1 MVHAGSQRGRPAGQ
15 AIVAEVEDAIDVY
28 FKNSIPVDDV
38 TRPPQTNYKRI
49 QAATV
54 RLSRSRPVI
63 PPLLE
68 LQLIQLGNKLTVGEA
83 EVARS
88 RFRRIIAPAFDPFSA
103 SPPREFLATTD
114 AEGNS
119 VVGRVTSS
127 APTLTRARCCNCPE
141 VAVPDAVVDQLVR
154 AMRKVVLDILE
165 DNATSSLLRTR
176 VSRQKLP
183 TALRDDRV
191 RTAGPAFPSS
201 SSTPSALPSCAPVPH
216 PVPAPLPRVATIT
229 PAPQASPL
237 AAEAPPE
244 PPSVASSPSSSSPSS
259 LFSSPSSSTSSAVSA
274 PVSEVRKDP
283 GRSEVLASTGHDEEL
298 MSVFRS
304 EAEAGSS
311 PAPSSL
317 APGDA
322 KAAEPHFLRSPRR
335 VEDNPAVAHSFP
347 RFRDDGGALP
357 PRRPSSPLARKS
369 GHAPKG
375 DELQVRLNA
384 ILRSSHR
391 EDDAAVRLAL
401 RPAPDPKFDE
411 EASASPPALQPASSQ
426 QCPPAAEHP
435 EGAPSFDSDD
445 SWSHC
450 EEATPPKSSK
460 QDSGKLSVRDAPL
473 SDAVPKGG
481 HPFTAPSLLSAHA
494 KAPSMWLEP
503 VEDSR
508 KPSASIFS
516 KTHRY
521 SVFTIS
527 GTLAD
532 PFGTNARYSLRSLS
546 TAHF

>member
-1 MVHAGSQRGRPAGQ
+1 MRRWLVRGK
-15 AIVAEVEDAIDVY
+15 EDAE
-28 FKNSIPVDDV
+28 
-38 TRPPQTNYKRI
+38 KRRVSASTHPSERNRHFSLFI
-49 QAATV
+49 
-54 RLSRSRPVI
+54 SP
-63 PPLLE
+63 PPLLKT
-68 LQLIQLGNKLTVGEA
+68 LLSLLRA
-83 EVARS
+83 SHSSLAFLFFLFSFASSLWLSPFARS
-88 RFRRIIAPAFDPFSA
+88 

-165 DNATSSLLRTR
+165 DNATSSLLRCDEDEGEMGLAVADAR
-176 VSRQKLP
+176 VTTETPDGAAGRQGQDRRARLP
-183 TALRDDRV
+183 LLLLHPL
-191 RTAGPAFPSS
+191 GPALVCPRAPPRARASPSS
-201 SSTPSALPSCAPVPH
+201 GDDHPRPSGVSSGCRGA
-216 PVPAPLPRVATIT
+216 
-229 PAPQASPL
+229 
-237 AAEAPPE
+237 PE

-259 LFSSPSSSTSSAVSA
+259 LFSSPSSSTSSAASA

-411 EASASPPALQPASSQ
+411 EA
-426 QCPPAAEHP
+426 
-435 EGAPSFDSDD
+435 DD

-481 HPFTAPSLLSAHA
+481 HPFTAPSLLSAHT